1 MSFELIEEIKKK
13 VPERFQSEPDFKA
26 LIDTVRLN
34 EIHSKI
40 DLLSYFDKEIKDIE
54 NWITGNIKTGGT
66 IVKDLRDKMI
76 RLGTL
81 KTGKQWLIEYL
92 LKE

>member
-13 VPERFQSEPDFKA
+13 VPERFHAEPDFKA

-40 DLLSYFDKEIKDIE
+40 DLLAYFEREIKDIE
-54 NWITGNIKTGGT
+54 IWITGNIKTGGT

-76 RLGTL
+76 RLGSL
-81 KTGKQWLIEYL
+81 KSGQKYIEEYCL
-92 LKE
+92 G

>member
-34 EIHSKI
+34 EIHSKV
-40 DLLSYFDKEIKDIE
+40 DLLSYFEKEIKDIE
-54 NWITGNIKTGGT
+54 NWITNNIKTGGT
-66 IVKDLRDKMI
+66 IIKELRDKMI
-76 RLGTL
+76 KLGTL
-81 KTGKQWLIEYL
+81 KAGQKYIQDYCLG
-92 LKE
+92 